1 MAKLGRRRY
10 LEDAL
15 GLAEQNRSDHKGD
28 RHYSCLAHYFHL
40 NAGSAVEFCDPG
52 RRAVCPILASHRG
65 LRAHE
70 IGILQLADFRDRD
83 GMLFVRHGKRW
94 IWKEHS

>member
-1 MAKLGRRRY
+1 MANLGRRRY
-10 LEDAL
+10 VEDAL
-15 GLAEQNRSDHKGD
+15 GLAEQDRSDHKGD

-40 NAGSAVEFCDPG
+40 NAGGAVEFCDPDG
-52 RRAVCPILASHRG
+52 GPFAQVLASHRG

-83 GMLFVRHGKRW
+83 GMLFGRHGKR
-94 IWKEHS
+94 